1 MDQKREVIENA
12 MEGGFFIFILLRYIF
27 FMFLKQR
34 DYIEETN
41 LKLYLVKRMLGLIID
56 FWPNLMSFMFV
67 QSVSPRFIP
76 PWRDV
81 FKGQKYSN

>member
-1 MDQKREVIENA
+1 MDQKREVIGNA
-12 MEGGFFIFILLRYIF
+12 MDGGFFIFILRYIF

-41 LKLYLVKRMLGLIID
+41 LKLYLIKRMFGFIID
-56 FWPNLMSFMFV
+56 FWPNLMSFMFLQFV
-67 QSVSPRFIP
+67 YLYFIP

-81 FKGQKYSN
+81 FKGQEYSN